1 VRHPANVILNRRAR
15 PTHHRWPVVLSVI
28 LHAILVV
35 SAVLVP
41 MLMER
46 NQPQMKFD
54 VVTIVPIQA
63 LGTPEPE
70 PEPEAVETAEPEP
83 PRPAPPPKE
92 APAPSRP
99 SPKPAPEAKKPVER
113 SAPAPP
119 AKPKQRRG
127 SALGSA
133 TGSSPFGASGVGLDN
148 PDFTYGY
155 YVDQMVAMIGSH
167 WARPPVATRTECVV
181 HFRIARDGS
190 VSDIRLV
197 DGSGN
202 QAFDDAALRAVNQ
215 AAPLPPLPA
224 SFNSESLGVNLRVR

>member
-1 VRHPANVILNRRAR
+1 VRHPANVILNRRAV
-15 PTHHRWPVVLSVI
+15 PTRNRWSIVLSVVLHTI
-28 LHAILVV
+28 LVASAILIP
-35 SAVLVP
+35 L
-41 MLMER
+41 LMKRQRPVIE
-46 NQPQMKFD
+46 FD

-92 APAPSRP
+92 APPPARP
-99 SPKPAPEAKKPVER
+99 SPKPAPEVKKPVER
-113 SAPAPP
+113 PAPAPP
-119 AKPKQRRG
+119 AQPKQRRG
-127 SALGSA
+127 SAFGSA

-167 WARPPVATRTECVV
+167 WARPPVAARTECVV
-181 HFRIARDGS
+181 HFRVARDGA
-190 VSDIRLV
+190 VSDVRLV
-197 DGSGN
+197 ESSGN
-202 QAFDDAALRAVNQ
+202 EAFDQAALRAVDR